1 MLNALDLLTYTKS
14 FKKIESM
21 ALDFKENIELLEKII
36 LNFIITPD
44 DTDLFLRAKNTEVLE
59 KRELINLIKSYYFL
73 DDRLKDVFKVVK
85 KYFTE
90 HSRLPSKTEI
100 KQLLNL
106 SNCRFTDMEIDDVL
120 DVDLREYGY
129 TFLNKYTK
137 SFVMFRNLNAALT
150 EMMSDLKTKDIT
162 PENVDEVI
170 SKVKTDIESK
180 LSISLADTKRGID
193 FFEPEAHIQIPKT
206 GSPTGFEFLN
216 KVLDGGWNPKT
227 LVVFQARPKCG
238 KSFVLANIAGRAMLR
253 GVNVGVA
260 TLELS
265 KEAYTKRIGT
275 NVLNIPYKD
284 YEKINQKSDTK
295 LVASKLKILK
305 ANNPNVGMLRIE
317 EFENGNATALDIENY
332 FLKIQ
337 QQTGK
342 KFKVIVVD
350 YLNLMRPVQVLKDGN
365 TYGTVKKV
373 SEELRAVAIRNE
385 WTIVTATQVK
395 REAVGSNDMS
405 MEDVAES
412 FGLIHTVDTLFGL
425 MRPPMEH
432 IMKIKVIV
440 NRDGGHTESY
450 ARFDMKYDNARL
462 VELTGPSD
470 VYYSDD
476 DQTAELTAEL
486 NNSYRQHNI
495 TIEQELAGLLLSGT
509 AQEADYDADSLT
521 EAPAP
526 VVQHVVD
533 TPPWEVQPCD
543 IAPTEAEVGAPHH
556 EASALD
562 DLNGEPADDDDGW
575 GSLPSSAIVVRTN
588 EYDDIL
594 NSL

>member
-1 MLNALDLLTYTKS
+1 
-14 FKKIESM
+14 M
-21 ALDFKENIELLEKII
+21 ALDFTENIELLEKVI

-44 DTDLFLRAKNTEVLE
+44 DADLFLRAKNVEVLE

-73 DDRLKDVFKVVK
+73 DDRLKEIFRVTKR
-85 KYFTE
+85 YFGE

-100 KQLLNL
+100 RQMLNME
-106 SNCRFTDMEIDDVL
+106 NCRFTDPEL
-120 DVDLREYGY
+120 DEAMNVDLREYSY

-150 EMMSDLKTKDIT
+150 EMMSDLKTRQIT
-162 PENVDEVI
+162 PDNVDEI
-170 SKVKTDIESK
+170 INKVKDDIEKK
-180 LSISLADTKRGID
+180 LSISLADTQRGID
-193 FFEPEAHIQIPKT
+193 FFDPEAHVQIPKT
-206 GSPTGFEFLN
+206 GAPTGFEFLN

-275 NVLNIPYKD
+275 NILDIPYKE
-284 YEKINQKSDTK
+284 YERINKKDDTK
-295 LVASKLKILK
+295 VVAKKLKMLK

-317 EFENGNATALDIENY
+317 EFENGNSTALDVENY

-342 KFKVIVVD
+342 KFQVIVVD
-350 YLNLMRPVQVLKDGN
+350 YLNLMRPIQVIKDGN
-365 TYGTVKKV
+365 TYSTVKKV

-385 WTIVTATQVK
+385 WTIVTATQIK
-395 REAVGSNDMS
+395 REAVGSTDMG

-425 MRPPMEH
+425 MRPPLEH
-432 IMKIKVIV
+432 IMKIKVVV

-462 VELTGPSD
+462 VELTGAND
-470 VYYSDD
+470 TYYSDD
-476 DQTAELTAEL
+476 DQTAEFAEEL
-486 NNSYRQHNI
+486 NESYKRHQPS
-495 TIEQELAGLLLSGT
+495 IEQELAGMLLSDVDQEIDHDADRID
-509 AQEADYDADSLT
+509 AQPIAPTMLALHNELSATKPTQEETPPWAEGEDIDAAEARQEQRAMAQYLAENPDVPTEDDGLDSLT
-521 EAPAP
+521 S
-526 VVQHVVD
+526 
-533 TPPWEVQPCD
+533 T
-543 IAPTEAEVGAPHH
+543 
-556 EASALD
+556 S
-562 DLNGEPADDDDGW
+562 DDG
-575 GSLPSSAIVVRTN
+575 GLDSLPPVIRKTS